1 MQQRLPIKRSPIR
14 NSSKGGLIS
23 ALLTYLPG
31 AWINPSENE
40 LISLYRQRYRMALED
55 RKYDAAMIFL
65 NKILEVDPLNLE
77 AKLRKGELYHYHLGD
92 YSRAV
97 EQYNKIIRFAPQAPP
112 AIHDKA
118 RTSLAEIM
126 EMLS

>member
-1 MQQRLPIKRSPIR
+1 MQQRLPIKRSPVR
-14 NSSKGGLIS
+14 SSSRGRLIS

-40 LISLYRQRYRMALED
+40 LISLYRQRYRMALEE

-77 AKLRKGELYHYHLGD
+77 AKLRKGELYHYHLRD

-97 EQYNKIIRFAPQAPP
+97 EQYSKIIRFAPQASP
-112 AIHDKA
+112 AIHDQA

>member
-1 MQQRLPIKRSPIR
+1 MQQRLPIKRSPVR
-14 NSSKGGLIS
+14 NTSKGGLIS

-31 AWINPSENE
+31 AWINPTQNE
-40 LISLYRQRYRMALED
+40 LISLYRQRYRMALEE

-65 NKILEVDPLNLE
+65 NKILEVDPLNVE
-77 AKLRKGELYHYHLGD
+77 AKLRKGELYHYHLQD

-97 EQYNKIIRFAPQAPP
+97 EQYNKIIRLAPHAPTD
-112 AIHDKA
+112 IHDKA